1 MTTSLQKQL
10 KKLPDTQGI
19 YLFSNAKGDLL
30 YVGKATSLRNRVRSY
45 WVGKK
50 IPKSLT
56 TSGQAP
62 RLIEEMLHEVADIKW
77 KETDSVLEAIILEA
91 HYIKKY
97 QPKYNVLGKDDKSW
111 NFLLITDELY
121 PQVVAVRQHELDAR
135 RKERLEDQK
144 IRRLKKY
151 AYVFGPYPG
160 LNTQATMKLLRK
172 LFQIST
178 CQPLKK
184 RVGRKDPS
192 FPDRN
197 RVIQD
202 DRKKPCLYRQM
213 GQCLGVCTGEIS
225 PTEYKRKVIRPLVTF
240 LRGGKKQLV
249 KTLERQMRVASK
261 EQDFE
266 EAARL
271 RNQIYSLKRIHDV
284 ALLNKSFFE
293 ESQATSHVPQA
304 KSQMSRDMW
313 LVTRVEGYDI
323 SNLGPTG
330 KVGSMVVFENGVADK
345 SQYRRFKIRTVEG
358 QSDVDCLE
366 EVIRRR
372 IGHAARDTDTRIY
385 ADVANY
391 ANKKN
396 IGSDS
401 RPKGVSRARDVWPLP
416 DVFLIDGGKPQV
428 NRVKKVLNEQGIMIP
443 VVGIAKGPERK
454 RNDFV
459 FANHTNKKEDDTN
472 REFIRWVAANKAL
485 LIRVRDEAH
494 RFAVGYQR
502 RLRMVY

>member
-1 MTTSLQKQL
+1 MPTSLQRQL

-19 YLFSNAKGDLL
+19 YLFSDKNGELL
-30 YVGKATSLRNRVRSY
+30 YVGKATSLKNRVRSY

-50 IPKSLT
+50 IPKSLLA
-56 TSGQAP
+56 SGQAP
-62 RLIEEMLHEVADIKW
+62 RPIEEMLHEVADIKW
-77 KETDSVLEAIILEA
+77 KETDSALEAIILEA
-91 HYIKKY
+91 QYIKKF

-111 NFLLITDELY
+111 NYIVITKDEY
-121 PQVVAVRQHELDAR
+121 PRVETIRQHELNNVR
-135 RKERLEDQK
+135 TTKVTKLRNTK
-144 IRRLKKY
+144 IEKKQY
-151 AYVFGPYPG
+151 DNGTMEQFSHVFGPYPG
-160 LNTQATMKLLRK
+160 LNTQATMKLLRR
-172 LFQIST
+172 LFQFST

-192 FPDRN
+192 SPDRN

-225 PTEYKRKVIRPLVTF
+225 PVEYKRKVIRPLVTF

-249 KTLERQMRVASK
+249 KTLEREMRMASK
-261 EQDFE
+261 AEDFE

-271 RNQIYSLKRIHDV
+271 RNQIAALRRIHDV

-293 ESQATSHVPQA
+293 LSGTYPVPRTTYHMREGQ
-304 KSQMSRDMW
+304 KMVRDTW
-313 LVTRVEGYDI
+313 YVERVEGYDI

-330 KVGSMVVFENGVADK
+330 KVGSMVVFVNGEPDK
-345 SQYRRFKIRTVEG
+345 NQYRRFKIRTVEG

-372 IGHAARDTDTRIY
+372 LRHAPQIRNQKSEIR
-385 ADVANY
+385 NR
-391 ANKKN
+391 N
-396 IGSDS
+396 
-401 RPKGVSRARDVWPLP
+401 VWPLP

-428 NRVKKVLNEQGIMIP
+428 NRVKNVLNEQGIMIP